1 MQPEQRASANILR
14 SVIMGTGIG
23 IGLALI
29 FFAGYFVRDRLMRPS
44 GAETTSYALLHEVQ
58 GLLDRYYLRD
68 QPDAVVREHAAI
80 RGMLA
85 TLGDRYTFFI
95 DPPVAASE
103 SNVLAGTYG
112 GIGVQ
117 VSRAANGDFVLFPFT
132 DSPALAAGIENGDLL
147 IAVNGATIDRALS
160 QDAVDQL
167 LRGEVRD
174 NNGVEVTI
182 QKPAGE
188 RFTVFIPFGVIN
200 VPSVIWR
207 VLSED
212 ERIGYIQV
220 VRFTARTPGELQGA
234 IAELKAAGIRALVLD
249 LRNNTG
255 GLLQESI
262 DVADEFLGEGLI
274 VTQVEP
280 NRETNYTADADG
292 GWLDA
297 PMVVLVN
304 ELTAS
309 GAELVAGALRDRD
322 RAVLIGRKT
331 FGKGTVQQIFQLA
344 DRSSLHV
351 TSAEWFTPT
360 RRPLDAAGL
369 EPDIAVANASDGSD
383 ADLSAAIRYLAE
395 NSSLGNTTE

>member
-1 MQPEQRASANILR
+1 
-14 SVIMGTGIG
+14 V
-23 IGLALI
+23 GLALI
-29 FFAGYFVRDRLMRPS
+29 FFAGYFVRDRLANPQRS
-44 GAETTSYALLHEVQ
+44 DTAGYALLHEVQ
-58 GLLDRYYLRD
+58 ALLDRHFLRE
-68 QPDAVVREHAAI
+68 QPDAVTREYAAI

-85 TLGDRYTFFI
+85 TLNDRYTFFI

-117 VSRAANGDFVLFPFT
+117 VSRAANGDFVLFPF
-132 DSPALAAGIENGDLL
+132 DESPAEAAGIENGDIL
-147 IAVNGATIDRALS
+147 IAVNGTPVQRSLS

-174 NNGVEVTI
+174 NNGVEVSVD
-182 QKPAGE
+182 KASGA
-188 RFTVFIPFGVIN
+188 RLTVYIPFGVIN

-212 ERIGYIQV
+212 TRFGYIQI
-220 VRFTARTPGELQGA
+220 VRFTARTPSELQQA
-234 IAELKAAGIRALVLD
+234 ISELRGSGIISIVLD

-255 GLLQESI
+255 GLLQEAI
-262 DVADEFLGEGLI
+262 DVADEFLRDGII

-280 NRETNYTADADG
+280 SRETNYTADAEG
-292 GWLDA
+292 EWLDA
-297 PMVVLVN
+297 PLVVLVN

-360 RRPLDAAGL
+360 RRPLDTAGL
-369 EPDIAVANASDGSD
+369 EPDISLATAADGRD
-383 ADLSAAIRYLAE
+383 VDLAAAIEYLAAQA
-395 NSSLGNTTE
+395 SSGIVQNRAGS